1 MRIIDE
7 RNMQKTPPAP
17 TTKTKQ
23 NKDRKNQRCDTT
35 FRERVRANRFCC
47 AFKLGF
53 LQLVCR
59 ASSIFKLRLQRAL
72 PINLKE
78 RE

>member
-1 MRIIDE
+1 MKIIDE

-23 NKDRKNQRCDTT
+23 NKDRKKQRCDTT

-53 LQLVCR
+53 LQLICR
-59 ASSIFKLRLQRAL
+59 GLQFL
-72 PINLKE
+72 SCVYSELYQLT
-78 RE
+78 

>member
-1 MRIIDE
+1 MKIIDE

-17 TTKTKQ
+17 TTKTNQ